1 MSTLIASATTFY
13 IVIMLCQS
21 YRKNRVKNTL
31 YLMSF
36 FLFLAIHNVF
46 FLVAMLAPTYELAVF
61 FFRFS
66 FLGPVGVF
74 FSLVFAESL
83 KKPSPITIHT
93 YLSSLLL
100 IGAIVDGFFTHIIIG
115 LGESTWYA
123 IRLRSIYGYTALFLL
138 YIYVCV
144 IVIYTFYLMYKKS
157 ESKVKRS
164 QTRGLLVASIVG
176 FLGSISIVIL
186 EFVTESGFVLEF
198 LAIGVAS
205 SIIGFYYNK
214 NPYVS
219 YLLIQDIYKVM
230 VIEQSGVLCFSKN
243 LHPSYKID
251 DSATAGLIIAILSFG
266 SEILELEPGKSDLN
280 IFAFG
285 DKKVIVKNHKN
296 IYGVIISNNVSIA
309 MINALDRFT
318 KKFYEEFVI
327 YLKDSGLILT
337 PKEADEL
344 LNNEFSM
351 LLP

>member
-1 MSTLIASATTFY
+1 
-13 IVIMLCQS
+13 
-21 YRKNRVKNTL
+21 
-31 YLMSF
+31 
-36 FLFLAIHNVF
+36 
-46 FLVAMLAPTYELAVF
+46 
-61 FFRFS
+61 
-66 FLGPVGVF
+66 
-74 FSLVFAESL
+74 
-83 KKPSPITIHT
+83 
-93 YLSSLLL
+93 
-100 IGAIVDGFFTHIIIG
+100 
-115 LGESTWYA
+115 
-123 IRLRSIYGYTALFLL
+123 
-138 YIYVCV
+138 
-144 IVIYTFYLMYKKS
+144 MYKKS